1 MNYPTRWLIVLAS
14 ATACAA
20 GWAGVD
26 HNRLGGS
33 IGGLGALPTTDTNG
47 DYEFASTDLHGS
59 RFAELEEIIR
69 ADAARRFPN
78 RRLEF
83 GSIKSDHGVL
93 MVTVAL
99 FGPNRQSEAFLYS
112 LEPENRS
119 WKVKAAK
126 KLWFVAPS
134 QITRGLRV

>member
-1 MNYPTRWLIVLAS
+1 MNSPARWLIIVAS
-14 ATACAA
+14 AAACAA
-20 GWAGVD
+20 GWAYVD
-26 HNRLGGS
+26 LRFGS
-33 IGGLGALPTTDTNG
+33 DSSDVNAVATGRAG
-47 DYEFASTDLHGS
+47 DYEFASTDLYGN

-69 ADAARRFPN
+69 ADAVRRFPN
-78 RRLEF
+78 KRLEL
-83 GSIKSDHGVL
+83 GSVRSDHGSL
-93 MVTVAL
+93 SVTVVL